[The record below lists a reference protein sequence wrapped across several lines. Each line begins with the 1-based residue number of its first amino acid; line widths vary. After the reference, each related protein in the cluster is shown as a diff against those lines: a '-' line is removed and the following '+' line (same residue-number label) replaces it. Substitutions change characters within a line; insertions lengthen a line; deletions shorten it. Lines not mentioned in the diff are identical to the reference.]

1 MVTYV
6 KPLQEV
12 PQSLAFLSLAGL
24 LLLHLLRS
32 SLVQKQYLS
41 QRFLRRVVIPET
53 GIRYRLFGV
62 VASSLYCSFQSL
74 LHDLQVLPYPM
85 LVSVTRL
92 SAVK

>member
-32 SLVQKQYLS
+32 FLVQKQYLF
-41 QRFLRRVVIPET
+41 QRFLRRVVIRET
-53 GIRYRLFGV
+53 GIRYRLFDV
-62 VASSLYCSFQSL
+62 VASNLYCSFQNL
-74 LHDLQVLPYPM
+74 LHALQVLPYPM

-92 SAVK
+92 SVVK